1 MPQTENVSLIIAF
14 LAGLGYFLSP
24 CVLPLVPSYIS
35 YITGISIENLRG
47 HGERKRVQWAGMIH
61 SLLFIFGF
69 SVVFITLGA
78 SASFAGQIL
87 ARHLNIV
94 RIVGGVLIILIGLF
108 ITGLLKIPFLMRDRR
123 WFVRHKP
130 TDYLG
135 SVLIGISFSA
145 GWTACS
151 TPVLS
156 AILIYTSMGK
166 TIDTGIILL
175 AFFSLGLATPFLLTS
190 LAMNTFLN
198 LFDKFKKYLRVI
210 EIVSGILLIIFGIL
224 ILTNYFSILSQK
236 LVEWT
241 GWQGI

>member
-35 YITGISIENLRG
+35 YVTGISIENLRE
-47 HGERKRVQWAGMIH
+47 HGGRKKVQWAGMIH
-61 SLLFIFGF
+61 SLLFILGF
-69 SVVFITLGA
+69 SIVFITLGA

-87 ARHLNIV
+87 ARHLDIV

-108 ITGLLKIPFLMRDRR
+108 IIGLLKITFLMRDRR
-123 WFVRHKP
+123 WFMRRKP

-135 SVLIGISFSA
+135 SVLVGISFSA

-166 TIDTGIILL
+166 TIGTGIILL
-175 AFFSLGLATPFLLTS
+175 AFFSLGLATPFFLTS
-190 LAMNTFLN
+190 LAMNTFLS
-198 LFDKFKKYLRVI
+198 LFDKVKKYLRVI